1 MTASST
7 WSLERV
13 APWVFAGVGV
23 LLVMLAC
30 YMAGADSLACGRNGD
45 RVDCRVSR
53 SRLLG
58 SVTVEQF
65 VVSDV
70 IDAWVTTSTTSKQT
84 YRSGRGSNA
93 EHTSSNDTLILHT
106 RDDRDVATLG
116 GDQSASYADQV
127 VAIVKATRRA
137 GRGRSRPRRSQRQG
151 RAHELR
157 SARQLRSDRACL
169 RRAGRSFRD
178 LRDRGD
184 DSAIA
189 NATSA

>member
-1 MTASST
+1 METRP
-7 WSLERV
+7 LEWY
-13 APWVFAGVGV
+13 APRIFAGVGL

-30 YMAGADSLACGRNGD
+30 YMAGADSLACRRNGD

-93 EHTSSNDTLILHT
+93 EQTSSNDTLILHT
-106 RDDRDVATLG
+106 RDDRDVPTLG

-127 VAIVKATRRA
+127 RAIVKATDAAPAAANPGHTEVSVKDEITSFEVQDSYIPIALVCA
-137 GRGRSRPRRSQRQG
+137 GLGAVFVIFGIVAMSRP
-151 RAHELR
+151 
-157 SARQLRSDRACL
+157 
-169 RRAGRSFRD
+169 
-178 LRDRGD
+178 
-184 DSAIA
+184 
-189 NATSA
+189 